1 MIFFAIWHWSENQ
14 VVPHQIHNKNN
25 WADLMTIKIQTQI
38 LGAFLHFQLH
48 RPEDNGFY
56 LMFFLLNTWNKMCST
71 QAHNIFTFYSM
82 A

>member
-1 MIFFAIWHWSENQ
+1 
-14 VVPHQIHNKNN
+14 
-25 WADLMTIKIQTQI
+25 MTIKIQTQI

-71 QAHNIFTFYSM
+71 PAHDIFTFYSM